1 MNIGVIMESNPF
13 HLGHQYLFD
22 QIKEKFNPEC
32 LTIITSTSFNMRGD
46 ISPVNKFNKTKY
58 ILTAG
63 ANIVIELPTFYA
75 VQSAN
80 IFGYYAVKSLSAIN
94 VTDIVCGCENDN
106 IDSIKTLLKIT
117 ETKEYQDILKELL
130 KEKKLSYKV
139 ACSKALEKLNINV
152 KLIELY
158 NSPNATLA
166 ISYLKAINLINPNIN
181 LHLIKRY
188 KVDYDSLDEID
199 NYASATS
206 LRYKILNNENIE
218 SNIPFRQEFIDL
230 NKATNNY
237 FELIKYQ
244 LLLNND
250 KITYNSEGILNYIIK
265 NANWNADFETFIN
278 SLCNKRYTKSRIKR
292 TILHSL
298 INQNISFNQSETY
311 LRLLGFDEIGIKYI
325 SSLPRNIKNNIFSSA
340 KELNNDLLKPVLE
353 YELKTTKLFDII
365 SNTDQFIKEYQL
377 PIRKE

>member
-75 VQSAN
+75 VQSAD
-80 IFGYYAVKSLSAIN
+80 IFGYYAVKSLNAIN
-94 VTDIVCGCENDN
+94 VTDIVCGCENDS

-117 ETKEYQDILKELL
+117 ETKEYQVILKELL

-152 KLIELY
+152 ELIELY

-298 INQNISFNQSETY
+298 INQNNSFNQSETY

>member
-75 VQSAN
+75 VQSAD
-80 IFGYYAVKSLSAIN
+80 IFGYYAVKSLNAIN
-94 VTDIVCGCENDN
+94 VTDIVCGCENDS

-117 ETKEYQDILKELL
+117 ETKEYQVILKELL

-152 KLIELY
+152 ELIEFY

-298 INQNISFNQSETY
+298 INQNNSFNQSETY